1 MKRKILIGAGFALA
15 LVAAFLGGRFS
26 RPVKVVEKVK
36 VETKTEYVD
45 RWKEKIVYVEAKTT
59 TKHVETRTEKKPTGE
74 VIVTRVEDSGSET
87 KKSGTEDKAGES
99 AAKVATVSETEKVTD
114 YGRPGWRVSA
124 MGAWSPGLTLGTPQL
139 WGLEVQRR
147 LFWTIWAG
155 GVGIRV
161 ADRTYLGLSV
171 GMEF

>member
-1 MKRKILIGAGFALA
+1 MKRKILYGAGGLA
-15 LVAAFLGGRFS
+15 LLVVAFLAGRFTG
-26 RPVKVVEKVK
+26 PVKVVEKVK

-59 TKHVETRTEKKPTGE
+59 KRHVETRTEKKPTGE

-99 AAKVATVSETEKVTD
+99 AGKTASVSESSKVTE

-124 MGAWSPGLTLGTPQL
+124 MGAWDPGRPLGTPDL
-139 WGLEVQRR
+139 LGLEAQRR
-147 LFWTIWAG
+147 LFWTLWAG
-155 GVGIRV
+155 PVVFRV
-161 ADRTYLGLSV
+161 ADRTYLGLSLAL
-171 GMEF
+171 EW